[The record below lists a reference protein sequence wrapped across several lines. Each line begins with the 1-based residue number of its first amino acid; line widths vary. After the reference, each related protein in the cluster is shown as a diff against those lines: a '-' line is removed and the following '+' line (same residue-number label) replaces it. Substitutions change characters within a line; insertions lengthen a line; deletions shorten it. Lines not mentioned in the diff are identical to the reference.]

1 MRKLLSFSLILF
13 PVSCSAKKCDCSE
26 CEEELEFF
34 KTGYI
39 TPLDLPEEK
48 PQSKNSDKSYLTVVV
63 LENNKYVF
71 EENEYDFENLLPAL
85 ENSMNESPVKIKGIR
100 IAGHRFSHYES
111 VFEMLAFCQAN
122 ELDPIMLYDK

>member
-1 MRKLLSFSLILF
+1 MRILLSFFLILF
-13 PVSCSAKKCDCSE
+13 LVSCSAEKCDCSE

-34 KTGYI
+34 KTSYI

-48 PQSKNSDKSYLTVVV
+48 TQTKKSDESYLTVVV
-63 LENNKYVF
+63 LESNKYLL

-85 ENSMNESPVKIKGIR
+85 EHSMNESPVKIKGIR
-100 IAGHRFSHYES
+100 IAGHRFAHYES